1 MAQLSSL
8 APTYIENN
16 KARLLN
22 KYYAK
27 HSEGAVILLFNRDG
41 SCHQDYF
48 MTKSEIQFSSAL
60 PSNAYSEA
68 QEYWIN
74 NPEQL
79 TFLSWFYPI
88 TLGTSFNVYCL
99 GTVIKTFN
107 VSTYNQ
113 PPVFNEPS
121 NYTPKQDS
129 ESNGNGFVLFFCG
142 GFFILGVIAM
152 IASLANGDFGGALS
166 CLLGLLFVVVS
177 YPILIRL

>member
-48 MTKSEIQFSSAL
+48 MTKSEIQFSSTL

-79 TFLSWFYPI
+79 IFMSWFYPI
-88 TLGTSFNVYCL
+88 APGSRFNVYCL
-99 GTVIKTFN
+99 GTVMKTFN
-107 VSTYNQ
+107 TSTYNQ
-113 PPVFNEPS
+113 PPVFTEPS
-121 NYTPKQDS
+121 NYTPKQNS
-129 ESNGNGFVLFFCG
+129 ESNRNGCVFLYFAGLIILF
-142 GFFILGVIAM
+142 
-152 IASLANGDFGGALS
+152 
-166 CLLGLLFVVVS
+166 FVVV
-177 YPILIRL
+177 LIAIAAF